1 MYEQSLRQNKLN
13 NTIAINPFPETAVYK
28 YRQKKITSTIER
40 SFNYDTLENKAY
52 QTIASS
58 PRNYAQETIQNIS
71 PKGQSNNR
79 YSLNLQLRH

>member
-13 NTIAINPFPETAVYK
+13 NTIIMNPFPETAGYR
-28 YRQKKITSTIER
+28 YRQKKIASTIER

-58 PRNYAQETIQNIS
+58 PRNYVKETT
-71 PKGQSNNR
+71 
-79 YSLNLQLRH
+79 